1 MWRIEDILRA
11 TGGELVCGGTQK
23 TFAGV
28 GIDSRS
34 ISKDEL
40 FVAIAGANHD
50 AHRFV
55 GAVQKAGGQGF
66 VVEKAKV
73 AGLGIDVSGKNAPL
87 VVAVDDSTLALGAL
101 AAFHRRRL
109 KAKVLGIT
117 GSNGKTTTKE
127 MAAAVL
133 ARHFAVHKNTG
144 NLNNHIGVPL
154 TLLGLG
160 PEHDWAVVEM
170 GMNHPGEIR
179 YLTGLAAPDAGLVTN
194 VGPGHLEGV
203 GSIEGVAAAK
213 QELFDAMKGGLAI
226 LNADDPRV
234 AAMAGVFGKKGEVYY
249 FGVNSPAHMKA
260 QNLCH
265 TPYGTSF
272 TLLWEGKSAKVSL
285 AAAGVHMVT
294 DAAAAACAG
303 VLAGLSLAEAA
314 AGLGDF
320 APLGGRQKV
329 LFLEGDVLLVDDTY
343 NANPASMKS
352 AISTLVSLS
361 GQGRAVAVLGDMLE
375 MGEAAQQAHYD
386 VGAFAAGQGVNLLLA
401 AGSHAADLAAGAL
414 DAGMKPEA
422 VMAGDKAQIE
432 EKLLAAVAPK
442 DRVLIKGSRGM
453 AMETLVRAVCNN
465 LKPESGKDS
474 F

>member
-1 MWRIEDILRA
+1 MWRIDDILRA
-11 TGGELVCGGTQK
+11 TGGELVCGDTKQ
-23 TFAGV
+23 TFVGV
-28 GIDSRS
+28 AIDSRS
-34 ISKDEL
+34 IKPDEL
-40 FVAIAGANHD
+40 FVALAGANHD

-55 GAVQKAGGQGF
+55 GAVQKAGGKGF

-73 AGLGIDVSGKNAPL
+73 AGLGIDVSSKDAPL

-133 ARHFAVHKNTG
+133 ARRFAVHKNTG

-154 TLLGLG
+154 TLLGLL

-213 QELFDAMKGGLAI
+213 QEIFETMTGGLAI

-234 AAMAGVFGKKGEVYY
+234 AAMAGVFGQKGQVYH
-249 FGVNSPAHMKA
+249 FGINKPAHMRA
-260 QNLCH
+260 QKLCH
-265 TPYGTSF
+265 TPAGTAF
-272 TLLWEGKSAKVSL
+272 ELLWQGKSAQVSL

-303 VLAGLSLAEAA
+303 VLAGLSLEEAA
-314 AGLGDF
+314 VGLGDF
-320 APLGGRQKV
+320 TPLGGRQKV
-329 LFLEGDVLLVDDTY
+329 LFLEEGILLVDDTY

-352 AISTLVSLS
+352 AISTLVALS

-375 MGEAAQQAHYD
+375 MGHAAQEAHYG
-386 VGAFAAGQGVNLLLA
+386 VGAFAAGQGVTLLLA
-401 AGSHAADLAAGAL
+401 AGSHAADIAAGAL

-422 VMAGDKAQIE
+422 VMAGDKARIE
-432 EKLLAAVAPK
+432 EKLLACLAPK
-442 DRVLIKGSRGM
+442 DRILVKGSRGM

-465 LKPESGKDS
+465 FKPESGKDS
-474 F
+474 